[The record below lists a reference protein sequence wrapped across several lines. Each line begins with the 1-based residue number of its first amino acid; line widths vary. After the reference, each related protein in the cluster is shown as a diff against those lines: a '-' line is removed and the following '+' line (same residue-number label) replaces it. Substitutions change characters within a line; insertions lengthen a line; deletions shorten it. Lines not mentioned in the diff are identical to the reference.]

1 MTARPTLPALDP
13 MKVEERT
20 GTAYPPPHDAHVKAR
35 RKRALGDAAGL
46 THYGVNLVEL
56 PPGCWSSQRHWHA
69 KEDEFVYVLEGE
81 LVLVTDNGEQVLG
94 PGMAAG
100 FPAGKA
106 EGHKLENRSA
116 APVRYLEIGDRSPTE
131 EVTYT
136 DSDMHL
142 VRDASGRHLTH
153 KDGTPY

>member
-1 MTARPTLPALDP
+1 MTETLKLPALDP
-13 MKVEERT
+13 ATVPERT
-20 GTAYPPPHDAHVKAR
+20 GTMYPPPHDVFVKAR
-35 RKRALGDAAGL
+35 RKRALGDATGL
-46 THYGVNLVEL
+46 THFGVNLVEL

-69 KEDEFVYVLEGE
+69 AEDEFIYVLSGE
-81 LVLVTDNGEQVLG
+81 LVLVTDNGEQVLC
-94 PGMAAG
+94 PGMTAG

-106 EGHKLENRSA
+106 EGHKLENRSGEPA
-116 APVRYLEIGDRSPTE
+116 AYLEVGDRSETE

-142 VRDASGRHLTH
+142 VRDRGSRRLTH